1 MKKGELSVNI
11 IIVAAIALII
21 LVILAVL
28 LFKTGNDLRLGTSCQ
43 GLQGICQP
51 QEVGCVDLNDPDG
64 GISYIQHMTA
74 KCTSNSDV
82 CCIRQ

>member
-28 LFKTGNDLRLGTSCQ
+28 LFKTGNDLRVGTSCQ
-43 GLQGICQP
+43 GLQGVCQP
-51 QEVGCVDLNDPDG
+51 QENGCGDLNDPDF
-64 GISYIQHMTA
+64 GIYYVQHPTA
-74 KCTSNSDV
+74 KCPAQTDV
-82 CCIRQ
+82 CCIKQ

>member
-28 LFKTGNDLRLGTSCQ
+28 LFRTGNELRVGTSCE
-43 GLQGICQP
+43 GIQGICQP
-51 QEVGCVDLNDPDG
+51 QELGCSELDDPYAG
-64 GISYIQHMTA
+64 TFYVRHSTA
-74 KCTSNSDV
+74 QCSAPGSV